1 MIVSWSYKERDTII
15 QRLDPRARIMFMLC
29 AIFAIIQTWDLRWL
43 LGWLAVAGTA
53 YVLARLTWGETKR
66 FWLVV
71 LPIITLLVTVTA
83 ITGRG
88 GVEAYQVEHIIFEHR
103 LVVPLLGERIF
114 DISAEQLMYALS
126 QFIRMLCMATFGL
139 LIPFTTHPGEYGITF
154 RGLGMNDK
162 FAVATDLAFRL
173 VPTVG
178 QDFQITLDAQKARGY
193 ELERLGGSL
202 IQQIRN
208 LAPLIIPVTIGT
220 IVGGEE
226 IIDAMDLRAFGAS
239 KQRTWVT
246 QLVYEQ
252 RDFILIGAGV
262 SVLLLT
268 TIANI
273 AGYGSL
279 WIPQIVLPTG

>member
-1 MIVSWSYKERDTII
+1 
-15 QRLDPRARIMFMLC
+15 MLC

-43 LGWLAVAGTA
+43 VGWLAIAGAA
-53 YVLARLTWGETKR
+53 YFLSRLTWQETRR

-71 LPIITLLVTVTA
+71 LPIITLLVTITA

-88 GVEAYQVEHIIFEHR
+88 GVEAYQVEHMIYERH
-103 LVVPLLGERIF
+103 VVLPLLGERVF

-126 QFIRMLCMATFGL
+126 QFIRMLCMAAFGL

-154 RGLGMNDK
+154 RGLGMSDK

-193 ELERLGGSL
+193 ELERLGGGL

-220 IVGGEE
+220 IIGGEE

-239 KQRTWVT
+239 RRRTWVM
-246 QLVYEQ
+246 QLMYEQ
-252 RDFILIGAGV
+252 RDFILIGMGV
-262 SVLLLT
+262 TLLLLT

-273 AGYGSL
+273 AGYGNL
-279 WIPQIVLPTG
+279 WVPQALLPTG